1 MTEAA
6 RKRSAKIRQ
15 DKASA
20 ENAKPVSPRLRRT
33 TQKESQ
39 SSSSSIPRA
48 KSLSSEKAKQAER
61 KPPQK
66 SQVTS
71 SSAKKQK
78 IDTTTAAPSASAT
91 MRPRSAKMSKTQE
104 TPAPLS
110 DRSNRTVKSSTAVEP
125 PKPVKK
131 MMSSITANKL
141 KEREEKEALKN
152 QIAQLEA
159 DKLKLEELNSGLTQ
173 ELCLA
178 RGEIS
183 SLSVIATI
191 VMPNIC
197 IQKDR
202 MAKRH
207 QATLDKAAKELSNM
221 AQQYALSELVLE
233 NKLVDE
239 GQKSAQL
246 ESRIT
251 VQLNEVTQ
259 LKQAT
264 DELNKR
270 LVDQAASMET
280 MKREMAE
287 SVAHNEEIIESAV
300 QERLKPWVNSKAEAD
315 SLRVEVEMKND
326 HLRKL
331 RHSLNAS
338 QSDYGNIVL
347 ERDELIKTT
356 HQKEEV
362 DAKLENVRQEN
373 NQLKSEVGML
383 RYQLHSKSLALH
395 DMSCSLDEEKYKNSI
410 TADRGSSFNAVYDEL
425 ANVNAANEEEE
436 QPSDEVFQ

>member
-33 TQKESQ
+33 TQKETT
-39 SSSSSIPRA
+39 SSTSIPRV
-48 KSLSSEKAKQAER
+48 KSLSSEKAKQAAER
-61 KPPQK
+61 KLPPSQK

-71 SSAKKQK
+71 SSAKKPK
-78 IDTTTAAPSASAT
+78 IEAPSAT

-110 DRSNRTVKSSTAVEP
+110 DRSNRTVKSTAVEP
-125 PKPVKK
+125 PSKPVKK
-131 MMSSITANKL
+131 MMSSITAAKL

-173 ELCLA
+173 ELRLA
-178 RGEIS
+178 RGEIR

-202 MAKRH
+202 MTERH

-221 AQQYALSELVLE
+221 AQQCALGELALE

-239 GQKSAQL
+239 RQKSAQL

-251 VQLNEVTQ
+251 AQHNETTQ
-259 LKQAT
+259 LKQET

-270 LVDQAASMET
+270 LVDQATCMET

-287 SVAHNEEIIESAV
+287 SVSRNEEIIENAV

-315 SLRVEVEMKND
+315 SLRVEVEMKNE

-331 RHSLNAS
+331 RHSLNMS

-347 ERDELIKTT
+347 ERDELIKKT
-356 HQKEEV
+356 HQKEET

-410 TADRGSSFNAVYDEL
+410 TADRASSFNAVYDEST
-425 ANVNAANEEEE
+425 NTFNAANEEE